1 MLKDYDKELFY
12 NIESLKCKIEELKN
26 DGIEYIYKVNINSDM
41 PLKNNKMHDMSK
53 SLQGCNKCKLSECR
67 ANIVFGSGDPQAS
80 LVFVG
85 EAPGEN
91 EDLQGE
97 PFVGRAGQLLT
108 KMIQAMGFSREEVY
122 ICNVIKCRPPSN
134 RNPEKDEIEACEPFL
149 KKQLEIIEP
158 KVIVGLGT
166 YACQTLLQTQE
177 TMSKIRGSWKK
188 YENIDFMPT
197 FHPAYLLRN
206 PPAKKL
212 VWEDLQEVMK
222 KLKN

>member
-1 MLKDYDKELFY
+1 M
-12 NIESLKCKIEELKN
+12 
-26 DGIEYIYKVNINSDM
+26 
-41 PLKNNKMHDMSK
+41 
-53 SLQGCNKCKLSECR
+53 
-67 ANIVFGSGDPQAS
+67 
-80 LVFVG
+80 G

-108 KMIQAMGFSREEVY
+108 KMIEAMGFSRADVY

-134 RNPEKDEIEACEPFL
+134 RNPEKDEIESCEPFL
-149 KKQLEIIEP
+149 KKQLEIIKP
-158 KVIVGLGT
+158 KIIVGLGT

-177 TMSKIRGSWKK
+177 IMSKIRGKWQQ

-206 PPAKKL
+206 PSSKKL

-222 KLKN
+222 KLKG